1 MADGMAGGIAW
12 AQARCQQASGVAL
25 EDEYGMIHVLAVGTV
40 EKAELLLAVGGIVD
54 GVEIEQD
61 LPALATWSPQR
72 RMNCSHQVS
81 LRRARSRAQAQ
92 FFQRLSVGCDRGGI
106 AEFLIGDDLQ

>member
-1 MADGMAGGIAW
+1 MTSGTPEIWHRARRMAWLEALPGRKRAAS
-12 AQARCQQASGVAL
+12 QASRVAL

-40 EKAELLLAVGGIVD
+40 EKAELLLAVGGIVG

-92 FFQRLSVGCDRGGI
+92 
-106 AEFLIGDDLQ
+106 

>member
-1 MADGMAGGIAW
+1 MAGGIAR

-40 EKAELLLAVGGIVD
+40 EKAELLLAVGGIVG

-61 LPALATWSPQR
+61 LPALTDLVTAKTDELLRQ
-72 RMNCSHQVS
+72 MS
-81 LRRARSRAQAQ
+81 LRRTRSRARAE
-92 FFQRLSVGCDRGGI
+92 FSQRLSVGCHSSALPSFSSATICNSGS
-106 AEFLIGDDLQ
+106 